1 MVKDIIPAS
10 PASKNAQV
18 RIGDIIIDVD
28 GNDVSHLKVRVRVCK
43 TLTHTRARTHTHTH
57 THTQAA
63 AVAELMEGEPN
74 SPVTMMFTRV
84 SPVYAAKSD
93 EQIVVTL
100 LRSGGATRARS
111 MLGHKEAEVAAA
123 PFSNV
128 RAAAA
133 VASVARSSSGP
144 GGGAGGGGRAE
155 PSAGILKSAPGGFAT
170 PSAGQASNVLI
181 GEKTVFDQHGEYTS
195 AASRMPPVGA
205 GRAGPAAGSLAQT
218 TADLASWG
226 QGAPLEAYASMSFL
240 WGAPVQD
247 RTAAE
252 LYAWKQ
258 QVLYGWSDDTPVP
271 EATVEER
278 GPVRPA
284 PQAWPV
290 LGMGGGPSGLPA
302 GASTFSGQASGD
314 AGQGSFLPHRSLPC
328 QLLRSHA

>member
-1 MVKDIIPAS
+1 MK
-10 PASKNAQV
+10 
-18 RIGDIIIDVD
+18 
-28 GNDVSHLKVRVRVCK
+28 
-43 TLTHTRARTHTHTH
+43 
-57 THTQAA
+57 
-63 AVAELMEGEPN
+63 GEPN

-133 VASVARSSSGP
+133 VASVARSSSGA
-144 GGGAGGGGRAE
+144 GGGASGGGRAE
-155 PSAGILKSAPGGFAT
+155 PSAGILKSAPGGFAA
-170 PSAGQASNVLI
+170 PSAGQASKVLI

-205 GRAGPAAGSLAQT
+205 GLAGPAAGSLVQT
-218 TADLASWG
+218 TADLGGWG
-226 QGAPLEAYASMSFL
+226 QGALPLEAYATMSFL

-247 RTAAE
+247 RAAAE

-258 QVLYGWSDDTPVP
+258 QVLYGWSDETRSGTVP

-290 LGMGGGPSGLPA
+290 PGGGPPGLLA
-302 GASTFSGQASGD
+302 GASVFSGQASSGD
-314 AGQGSFLPHRSLPC
+314 TGQSSFLPHRSLPC
-328 QLLRSHA
+328 TLLRLHVLYYYCM